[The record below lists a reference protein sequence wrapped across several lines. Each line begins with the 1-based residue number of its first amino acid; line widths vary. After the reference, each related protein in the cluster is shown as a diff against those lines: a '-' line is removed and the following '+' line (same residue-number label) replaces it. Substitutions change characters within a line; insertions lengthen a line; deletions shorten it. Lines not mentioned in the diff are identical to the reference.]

1 MMETIA
7 LGFSTLFEPS
17 VLAFLILGVF
27 CGLIV
32 GSIPGLNENIAF
44 AVFIPFSFSLAPTY
58 ALALMVGVYCA
69 AAVGGAMPAVMI
81 KVPGTASA
89 VLTAIDGNAMVRQ
102 GKVNIALRIAI
113 WSSVFGGLSSAMVL
127 LFFAPLLA
135 DVALRF
141 GYVENFALCVL
152 GLAAVVGMLE
162 KNVLK
167 GVLSAAFGLLIA
179 TVGLSLVT
187 GFPRFTFGIS
197 DLYEGVPFVPLLIG
211 LFGIAAAL
219 ELAEEVFLERRQS
232 KEISDLPRISGSL
245 IPSLAMVKRL
255 LPTWCSSALIGNVVG
270 VLPGAGM
277 LMAIYIAYNQA
288 STRYR
293 RKYQN
298 QPGEVPWGEGTP
310 EGIAAPEAAN
320 NAVVASS
327 MVPLLSLGIPGNSV
341 SALFIGAL
349 MIHGMV
355 PGPLLFIDHPD
366 IAWMLMVSFV
376 AANIVMGPIAIFVAK
391 YVSGMVYRLP
401 KQVMVP
407 TIALLCLTGAYADG
421 NSLFNIGVA
430 LVAGLV
436 GYLFHK
442 VGIPHAP
449 IILALVLGQKL
460 EDSLTNSLDI
470 SGGNWLVFLD
480 PKEHPISL
488 VLMIV
493 SFIFVLLPVVKYL
506 SREIKQRKTCRS
518 GPCDLKDFPQG

>member
-1 MMETIA
+1 METII
-7 LGFSTLFEPS
+7 LGFSTLLEPS
-17 VLAFLILGVF
+17 VLMFLVLGVF
-27 CGLIV
+27 CGLVI

-58 ALALMVGVYCA
+58 ALAMMVGVYCA

-89 VLTAIDGNAMVRQ
+89 VLTAIDGNAMVRR
-102 GKVNIALRIAI
+102 GMPNIALRIAI
-113 WSSVFGGLSSAMVL
+113 WSSVFGGLSSALIL
-127 LFFAPLLA
+127 LFFAPMLA
-135 DVALRF
+135 DAALRF
-141 GYVENFALCVL
+141 GYVENFSLCVL

-167 GVLSAAFGLLIA
+167 GILSAVFGLLVA
-179 TVGLSLVT
+179 TVGLSLLT
-187 GFPRFTFGIS
+187 GYPRFTYGVS
-197 DLYEGVPFVPLLIG
+197 YLYEGVPFVPLLIG
-211 LFGIAAAL
+211 LFGISAAL
-219 ELAEEVFLERRQS
+219 ELAEEVFSERRS
-232 KEISDLPRISGSL
+232 NAGISDLPRITGSL
-245 IPSLAMVKRL
+245 IPSKSMIKRL
-255 LPTWCSSALIGNVVG
+255 LPTWIKSSVIGNVVG

-288 STRYR
+288 ASKYR

-298 QPGEVPWGEGTP
+298 DPLEVAWGEGTP
-310 EGIAAPEAAN
+310 EGIAAPESAN

-355 PGPLLFIDHPD
+355 PGPLLFINHPN
-366 IAWMLMVSFV
+366 IAWMIMVSFV
-376 AANIVMGPIAIFVAK
+376 VANILMGPIAIFVAK

-421 NSLFNIGVA
+421 NSLFNVGVA
-430 LVAGLV
+430 LVSGV
-436 GYLFHK
+436 IGYFFVK

-449 IILALVLGQKL
+449 IILSLVLGKKL

-470 SGGNWLVFLD
+470 SGGDWLIFID
-480 PKEHPISL
+480 PVNHPISF
-488 VLMIV
+488 VLILI
-493 SFIFVLLPVVKYL
+493 SFIFILLPI
-506 SREIKQRKTCRS
+506 IKRFLKLYPKRKLQVT
-518 GPCDLKDFPQG
+518 

>member
-1 MMETIA
+1 MENIL
-7 LGFSTLFEPS
+7 LGFSTLMEPS

-44 AVFIPFSFSLAPTY
+44 AVFLPFSFSLSPTL
-58 ALALMVGVYCA
+58 ALVLMVGVYCS
-69 AAVGGAMPAVMI
+69 AAVGGAMPAIMI

-89 VLTAIDGNAMVRQ
+89 VLTAIDGNAMVRK
-102 GKVNIALRIAI
+102 GKANTALSIAI
-113 WSSVFGGLSSAMVL
+113 YSSVFGGLTSSIVL
-127 LFFAPLLA
+127 MFFAPILA
-135 DVALRF
+135 AVALRF
-141 GYVENFALCVL
+141 GYVENFSLCVL

-162 KNVLK
+162 KNILK
-167 GVLSAAFGLLIA
+167 GILSAGIGLFVA
-179 TVGLSLVT
+179 TIGLSLET
-187 GFPRFTFGIS
+187 GFPRFTFGNS
-197 DLYEGVPFVPLLIG
+197 NLYEGVPFVSMLIG
-211 LFGIAAAL
+211 MFGISAAL
-219 ELAEEVFLERRQS
+219 ELAEEIFKER
-232 KEISDLPRISGSL
+232 KLNMEISDLPRITGSL
-245 IPSLAMVKRL
+245 LLPFHLGKRL
-255 LPTWCSSALIGNVVG
+255 LPTWMTSAAIGNVVG

-277 LMAIYIAYNQA
+277 IMAIYIAYNQA
-288 STRYR
+288 SSRYQ
-293 RKYQN
+293 RKFKK
-298 QPGEVPWGEGTP
+298 EAEETKWGEGTP

-355 PGPLLFIDHPD
+355 PGPLLFINFPH
-366 IAWMLMVSFV
+366 IAWMIIVSFLV
-376 AANIVMGPIAIFVAK
+376 ANIIMGPVAIFVAK

-430 LVAGLV
+430 LTSGVL
-436 GYLFHK
+436 GYFFVK

-460 EDSLTNSLDI
+460 EDSLSNSLTI
-470 SGGNWLVFLD
+470 SHGNWLVFLD
-480 PKEHPISL
+480 PFQHPISL
-488 VLMIV
+488 GLMLL
-493 SFIFVLLPVVKYL
+493 SLFFILLPIY
-506 SREIKQRKTCRS
+506 RKLR
-518 GPCDLKDFPQG
+518 K

>member
-1 MMETIA
+1 METIV
-7 LGFSTLFEPS
+7 LGFNTLLQPS
-17 VLAFLILGVF
+17 VLAFLLLGVF

-89 VLTAIDGNAMVRQ
+89 VLTAVDGNAMVRR
-102 GKVNIALRIAI
+102 GKANTALSIAI
-113 WSSVFGGLSSAMVL
+113 FSSTFGGLSSALVL
-127 LFFAPLLA
+127 LFFAPILA
-135 DVALRF
+135 DVALKF
-141 GYVENFALCVL
+141 GYVENFSLCVL
-152 GLAAVVGMLE
+152 GIAAVVGMLE
-162 KNVLK
+162 KNVIK
-167 GVLSAAFGLLIA
+167 GVLSAFFGLLVA
-179 TVGLSLVT
+179 TVGLSLET
-187 GFPRFTFGIS
+187 GYPRFTFDVT
-197 DLYEGVPFVPLLIG
+197 DLFEGVPFVPLLIG
-211 LFGIAAAL
+211 LFGISAAL
-219 ELAEEVFLERRQS
+219 ELAEEVFQERRLN
-232 KEISDLPRISGSL
+232 KPISDLPRIAGSL
-245 IPSLAMVKRL
+245 LPGKALVRRL
-255 LPTWCSSALIGNVVG
+255 LPTWLNAALIGNVIG

-288 STRYR
+288 AGRYR
-293 RKYQN
+293 RKFKKEAEN
-298 QPGEVPWGEGTP
+298 VAWGEGTP

-355 PGPLLFIDHPD
+355 PGPLLFINHPD
-366 IAWMLMVSFV
+366 IAWMIMVSFV
-376 AANIVMGPIAIFVAK
+376 VANIVMAPIAIFVAK

-421 NSLFNIGVA
+421 NSLFNVGVA
-430 LVAGLV
+430 LISGLI
-436 GYLFHK
+436 GYFFRK
-442 VGIPHAP
+442 VDIPHAP

-460 EDSLTNSLDI
+460 EDSLANSLSI
-470 SGGNWLVFLD
+470 SGGDWLIFID
-480 PKEHPISL
+480 PVNHPISFG
-488 VLMIV
+488 LMMV
-493 SFIFVLLPVVKYL
+493 SFVFILLPVIKTVVRRMR
-506 SREIKQRKTCRS
+506 SRKVATVPS
-518 GPCDLKDFPQG
+518 G